1 MIQNKRGLILLGV
14 ILAMLLSAL
23 DQTIVA
29 TAMPQITEELNGL
42 SHLSWV
48 FTAYMLTSTI
58 TVPIYGKLSDIFGR
72 RGLYILGIAIFL
84 IGSILSGLSQNMT
97 QLILFRGLQGIGGGS
112 MMVNALAT
120 IGDLF
125 APAERGKWQG
135 VMGGIFGLATIV
147 GPLLGGWLTDNFSW
161 RWIFYV
167 NIPVGIIA
175 MITIASAMPK
185 IARNTKDRSI
195 DFAGAVLIAVGL
207 IPLLLAFVWAGSQY
221 DWGSWQIIGLL
232 CFAAA
237 ALFVFALVERRVRE
251 PVLSLNLFKNKVF
264 AVSVIAIFLTTMGM
278 FGAILYVT
286 VFAQGVVGISATNS
300 GLVLMP
306 MMIGLIIA
314 SAISGLIISRTG
326 KYKVMTVLGLIV
338 SVFGMFL
345 FSRIDT
351 STTQLALIVRMVML
365 GVGLGI
371 TMPVFTITVQSAFGQ
386 EKLGEVTAGSQLF
399 RGIGGTVGTAVLGGI
414 MNSQLASRLTNIQN
428 DPFVASMKQLDP
440 SSAIGNING
449 NTVQGLLSAA
459 GQAQMKAALAQAP
472 QPLQSQLTGSFNHF
486 LDSIKV
492 AFSSS
497 LDHVFLIGTIIM
509 GIALVAVFFLPE
521 IKLRKSNQ
529 KAVTEAG
536 MELEAELAQSDSKN
550 EPEL

>member
-84 IGSILSGLSQNMT
+84 VGSILSGLSQNMT

-112 MMVNALAT
+112 MMVNSLAT

-135 VMGGIFGLATIV
+135 VMGGVFGLATIV

-167 NIPVGIIA
+167 NIPVGIVA

-185 IARNTKDRSI
+185 IARNAKDRSI

-221 DWGSWQIIGLL
+221 PWGSWQIIGLL

-326 KYKVMTVLGLIV
+326 KYKILTITGLIV

-351 STTQLALIVRMVML
+351 GTTQLALIVRMVLL

-414 MNSQLASRLTNIQN
+414 MNSQLASRLINIQN
-428 DPFVASMKQLDP
+428 DPFVASMKQLNP
-440 SSAIGNING
+440 NSAIDNING

-459 GQAQMKAALAQAP
+459 GQEQMKAALAQAP
-472 QPLQSQLTGSFNHF
+472 QPLQSQLTSSFNHF

-521 IKLRKSNQ
+521 IKLRKSNR

-536 MELEAELAQSDSKN
+536 MELEVELAQSDSKN

>member
-185 IARNTKDRSI
+185 IARNTKNRSI